1 MALIATLKVQEG
13 PRGKANIF
21 DMKQKSL
28 KLYLIKYR
36 IFYCLLKL
44 CTFLILCLNFPFN
57 SNSSEKFFQHRFM
70 SVIFKLSL
78 GIKTGVE

>member
-21 DMKQKSL
+21 DMKAEKSETLFIYISHFLFFTKAVHFFNFML
-28 KLYLIKYR
+28 KFSFQFNLFIK
-36 IFYCLLKL
+36 
-44 CTFLILCLNFPFN
+44 N
-57 SNSSEKFFQHRFM
+57 FQHLFV
-70 SVIFKLSL
+70 SVIFKVSL